1 MPCSHTWEI
10 YLRDADT
17 SIDITSSVLGFSLN
31 QSVQIARVGSYNG
44 YLHLDN
50 NENIYT
56 PSAGGTHASLD
67 WFSMILDIR
76 CIIND
81 GSTSTTA
88 NVAHMIINDIDFQDD
103 GQQARVMLTLAD
115 FFSYAAR
122 DQVKEIDITAD
133 YDTLDVVSQ
142 NILNGV
148 GGITAVPFPKFD
160 AASDTVTAIN
170 KKNNVPAGSETAPG
184 FWGIIDEFDS
194 GTAKDHLNAQVL
206 PSGPAIIYPTTASFA
221 GSTWTLN
228 AGYINRLMTKESV
241 SSTDHYRVF
250 EFTADKTADKFP
262 MQKVSTQYNLI
273 NTINQ
278 ASVQAVY
285 PVTGEP
291 ANVSNNTTSQD
302 TLGVRSVTYSKVITW
317 SFGGATQANKAVI
330 GDFWVNRFSDV
341 TYTPQQLSILLEA
354 VDTQMDS
361 SSRQNYADF
370 LSVATGLWSVAAVT
384 FTPKGASSP
393 KTYNCVIAGRQIF
406 ATPNSTTISV
416 DLLPAA
422 ENQSI
427 TLDKTNV
434 GILDE
439 NRLG

>member
-1 MPCSHTWEI
+1 
-10 YLRDADT
+10 
-17 SIDITSSVLGFSLN
+17 
-31 QSVQIARVGSYNG
+31 
-44 YLHLDN
+44 
-50 NENIYT
+50 
-56 PSAGGTHASLD
+56 
-67 WFSMILDIR
+67 
-76 CIIND
+76 
-81 GSTSTTA
+81 
-88 NVAHMIINDIDFQDD
+88 
-103 GQQARVMLTLAD
+103 
-115 FFSYAAR
+115 
-122 DQVKEIDITAD
+122 
-133 YDTLDVVSQ
+133 
-142 NILNGV
+142 
-148 GGITAVPFPKFD
+148 
-160 AASDTVTAIN
+160 
-170 KKNNVPAGSETAPG
+170 
-184 FWGIIDEFDS
+184 
-194 GTAKDHLNAQVL
+194 
-206 PSGPAIIYPTTASFA
+206 
-221 GSTWTLN
+221 
-228 AGYINRLMTKESV
+228 MTKESV

-262 MQKVSTQYNLI
+262 MQKVSTQYNLV

-278 ASVQAVY
+278 ASIQAVY

-291 ANVSNNTTSQD
+291 ANVSNDTTSQD

-370 LSVATGLWSVAAVT
+370 LDVATGLWSVAAVT

-406 ATPNSTTISV
+406 ATPNSTTISL

-434 GILDE
+434 GILGE

>member
-1 MPCSHTWEI
+1 MACTHTWDI

-17 SIDITSSVLGFSLN
+17 SINITSSVLGFSLN
-31 QSVQIARVGSYNG
+31 QSVQIARVGLYNG

-56 PSAGGTHASLD
+56 PSGGGTHASLD

-115 FFSYAAR
+115 FFSYASR
-122 DQVKEIDITAD
+122 DQVKEIDVTAN
-133 YDTLDVVSQ
+133 YDTLDVVSK

-184 FWGIIDEFDS
+184 FWGIINEFDS

-262 MQKVSTQYNLI
+262 MQKVSTQYNLV

-278 ASVQAVY
+278 ASIQAVY

-291 ANVSNNTTSQD
+291 ANVSNDTTSQD

-370 LSVATGLWSVAAVT
+370 LDVATGLWSVAAVT

-406 ATPNSTTISV
+406 ATPNSTTISL

-434 GILDE
+434 GILGE

>member
-1 MPCSHTWEI
+1 M
-10 YLRDADT
+10 
-17 SIDITSSVLGFSLN
+17 
-31 QSVQIARVGSYNG
+31 QIARVGSYNG

-341 TYTPQQLSILLEA
+341 TYTPQQLSVLLEA